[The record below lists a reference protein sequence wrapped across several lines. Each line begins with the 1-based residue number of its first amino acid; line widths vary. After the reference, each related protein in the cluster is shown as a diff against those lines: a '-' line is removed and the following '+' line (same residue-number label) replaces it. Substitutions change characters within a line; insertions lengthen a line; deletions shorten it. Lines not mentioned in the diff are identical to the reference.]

1 MLFFNK
7 CRNLCS
13 IILPSTR
20 DHCAMTSLLTGHFLV
35 RPWSAEI
42 ELLGKQMIRLAS
54 WHEGR
59 FYAAI
64 LCHGLHLYIG
74 TLLRCFKDKLVAE
87 VIIHLQY

>member
-1 MLFFNK
+1 MWMRFYLESKPSPLEEDGTEIANSLKNKGKMLFFNK

-42 ELLGKQMIRLAS
+42 ELLGKQMIRFSILA
-54 WHEGR
+54 
-59 FYAAI
+59 
-64 LCHGLHLYIG
+64 
-74 TLLRCFKDKLVAE
+74 
-87 VIIHLQY
+87 